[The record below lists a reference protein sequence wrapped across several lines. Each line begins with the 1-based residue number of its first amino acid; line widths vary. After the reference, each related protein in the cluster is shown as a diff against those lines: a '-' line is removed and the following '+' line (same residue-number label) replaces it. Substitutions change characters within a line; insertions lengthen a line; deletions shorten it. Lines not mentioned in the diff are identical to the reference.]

1 MRDLYNRMFATY
13 MCIFHCTIIYRDIMA
28 VLKFETE
35 NIHMYNLISSSLT
48 AEGVRTPRSVKR
60 RVIYCGG
67 V

>member
-1 MRDLYNRMFATY
+1 
-13 MCIFHCTIIYRDIMA
+13 MA
-28 VLKFETE
+28 VLKLE
-35 NIHMYNLISSSLT
+35 IKSVYMYNLSSSLT